1 MWSLR
6 LVGLTAAVTLTMQIT
21 AMPGNA
27 ATSYSATALSH
38 CPAYWTGTS
47 LPVPP
52 APTAISG
59 RIQSVA
65 VLSPSDIWML
75 VLTGSPYVYHFNGTI
90 WQGPTSPGG
99 GASFIAKSLVASSDS
114 NVWVVGVSDA
124 GTPLAWNYNGQ
135 SWINQ
140 SPSLSAYAG
149 LTAAAIASNGT
160 LYVAGSRN
168 NVSGN
173 AGLIWSYSGGQWTNI
188 TPSNPAQSYNALA
201 VSEDGTLIAG
211 GNSGALQEMSG
222 DAWTTISIP
231 PDVGISDITSTSS
244 GTVYAVGGDTS
255 GPILIQQEP
264 GSASATVRSVPAPF
278 HADVY
283 EMGVTASGPGD
294 VWLFGQYITPSQPY
308 RPWIT
313 HFDGQAFTVA
323 STPSFSS
330 GDYAIAGG
338 ALLGNMVL
346 AYGSEDTASGLPAT
360 KLLAVCPIQ
369 VTSASITPS
378 STRLRPADQTFW
390 SVPTSENVNHD
401 LMSPG
406 LFNTGLIGP
415 GGSFEYTFFAAADY
429 SVRDTTTG
437 SRSTVEVVPGVT
449 PSAGEVDTVF
459 TITAANI
466 EAPVGY
472 KYRVLIKRPH
482 STHYVLLT
490 TTTQPTV
497 NFIPGT
503 SAGTYSFECE
513 LKTPSGVTSPSPAV
527 NVSVS

>member
-21 AMPGNA
+21 AMPGDA
-27 ATSYSATALSH
+27 AASYSATVLSH

-65 VLSPSDIWML
+65 VLSPSDVWML
-75 VLTGSPYVYHFNGTI
+75 VVNGSPYVYHFNGTI

-99 GASFIAKSLVASSDS
+99 AFTVRSLVASSDS
-114 NVWVVGVSDA
+114 NVWVVGTSDA

-140 SPSLSAYAG
+140 SPSLSASAG

-168 NVSGN
+168 NVTGN
-173 AGLIWSYSGGQWTNI
+173 AGLIWSYSSGKWTNI
-188 TPSNPAQSYNALA
+188 TPSNPAQLYNALA

-211 GNSGALQEMSG
+211 GNSGVLQEMSG

-231 PDVGISDITSTSS
+231 ADVGISGITSTSS
-244 GTVYAVGGDTS
+244 GAVYAVGGDTS
-255 GPILIQQEP
+255 GPILIQQKP
-264 GSASATVRSVPAPF
+264 GSASATVWSVPAPS
-278 HADVY
+278 HVDVY

-313 HFDGQAFTVA
+313 HFDGRAFTVA
-323 STPSFSS
+323 ATPGFSS
-330 GDYAIAGG
+330 DDYALTGG

-346 AYGSEDTASGLPAT
+346 AYGSQDTASGLPAT

-369 VTSASITPS
+369 VTSASIAPS

-390 SVPTSENVNHD
+390 SVPTSGNVNHD

-406 LFNTGLIGP
+406 LFNTGLIEP

-429 SVRDTTTG
+429 SVQDTTTG

-449 PSAGEVDTVF
+449 PSAGEADTVF
-459 TITAANI
+459 TIKAASI

-472 KYRVLIKRPH
+472 KYRVLIERPH
-482 STHYVLLT
+482 STRYVLLT

-503 SAGTYSFECE
+503 LAGTYSFECE